1 MYGQEGHTDII
12 RLVPFEPDLQ
22 VMSVCDQVMEIL
34 QEIVALAPRQAIHTF
49 RECPNRKDTLPAS
62 NGIRP
67 DNRMVTRQI
76 ATHIQRRPPRLLVE
90 PKPPSLRCPMEP
102 IPRMIRRQRL
112 QKRAVRLA
120 NAVVELIPTRPERIA
135 ARFREKGKPQRRVI
149 RGRLFEGD
157 VRVPDCGEVAVRA
170 LV

>member
-1 MYGQEGHTDII
+1 
-12 RLVPFEPDLQ
+12 
-22 VMSVCDQVMEIL
+22 MSVCDQVMEIL
-34 QEIVALAPRQAIHTF
+34 QEIVALAPRQAIDTLW
-49 RECPNRKDTLPAS
+49 ECPNRKDTLPPR
-62 NGIRP
+62 NRIRP

-76 ATHIQRRPPRLLVE
+76 ATHVQRRPPRLLIKS
-90 PKPPSLRCPMEP
+90 KPPSLSSPMEP

-112 QKRAVRLA
+112 QKRTVRLA

-135 ARFREKGKPQRRVI
+135 ARFREKGKPQRRVV

-157 VRVPDCGEVAVRA
+157 IRVPDCGEVAIRA